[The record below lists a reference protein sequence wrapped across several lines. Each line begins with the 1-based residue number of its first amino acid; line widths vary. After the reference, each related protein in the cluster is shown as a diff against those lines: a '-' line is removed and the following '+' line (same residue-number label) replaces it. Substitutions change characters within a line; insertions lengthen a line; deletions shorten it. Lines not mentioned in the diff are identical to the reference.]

1 MKITHKVINFNKVSQ
16 TGGSGFVS
24 FDPDAIKAKA
34 TKKSEDSLKAYELWK
49 QQQNPGMS
57 GSASVS
63 QPQAVNVARIRE
75 LQRMDAQRKMASV
88 SQPQAGFASVSQP
101 KAVNVARIRELQ
113 RMDAQRKMAS
123 VSQPQAGV
131 ASVSKPTPSQTTPGV
146 ASVSK
151 PNPTLV
157 ASTSQTQSRKI
168 NSRGKKRLDQY
179 LDPNYK
185 KQYPYFNNGDI
196 FYEVYEEVG
205 KRGKV
210 RTLNE
215 KKYSGKDPKFFNYD
229 VVYDD
234 GTFKTMQSEIFMLHD
249 WETKLE

>member
-16 TGGSGFVS
+16 TGGSGFVP
-24 FDPDAIKAKA
+24 FDIDAIKAKA

-63 QPQAVNVARIRE
+63 QPQA
-75 LQRMDAQRKMASV
+75 
-88 SQPQAGFASVSQP
+88 GF
-101 KAVNVARIRELQ
+101 
-113 RMDAQRKMAS
+113 AS

-185 KQYPYFNNGDI
+185 KKYPYFSNGDI
-196 FYEVYEEVG
+196 FYQVLGYQEVG

-234 GTFKTMQSEIFMLHD
+234 GTFETMQSEIFMLHD

>member
-24 FDPDAIKAKA
+24 FDIDAIKAKA

-63 QPQAVNVARIRE
+63 QPQA
-75 LQRMDAQRKMASV
+75 
-88 SQPQAGFASVSQP
+88 GF
-101 KAVNVARIRELQ
+101 
-113 RMDAQRKMAS
+113 AS

-185 KQYPYFNNGDI
+185 KKYPYFSNGDI
-196 FYEVYEEVG
+196 FYEVLGYQEVG

-210 RTLNE
+210 RRLNE
-215 KKYSGKDPKFFNYD
+215 KKYSGKDPKFFNYHVD
-229 VVYDD
+229 YDD
-234 GTFKTMQSEIFMLHD
+234 GTFETMQSEIFMLHD

>member
-24 FDPDAIKAKA
+24 FDIDAIKAKA

-63 QPQAVNVARIRE
+63 QPQAGFASVSQPKAGV
-75 LQRMDAQRKMASV
+75 ASV
-88 SQPQAGFASVSQP
+88 SQPQAGF
-101 KAVNVARIRELQ
+101 
-113 RMDAQRKMAS
+113 AS

-185 KQYPYFNNGDI
+185 KKYPYFSNGDI
-196 FYEVYEEVG
+196 FYEVLGYQEVG

-210 RTLNE
+210 RRLNE
-215 KKYSGKDPKFFNYD
+215 KKYSGKDPKFFNYHVD
-229 VVYDD
+229 YDD
-234 GTFKTMQSEIFMLHD
+234 GTFETMQSEIFMLHD

>member
-1 MKITHKVINFNKVSQ
+1 MKITRKVINFNKINQ
-16 TGGSGFVS
+16 TGGSGFVA
-24 FDPDAIKAKA
+24 FDIDAIKAKA

-63 QPQAVNVARIRE
+63 QPQA
-75 LQRMDAQRKMASV
+75 
-88 SQPQAGFASVSQP
+88 GFASVSQ
-101 KAVNVARIRELQ
+101 
-113 RMDAQRKMAS
+113 
-123 VSQPQAGV
+123 
-131 ASVSKPTPSQTTPGV
+131 PTPSQTTPGV

-168 NSRGKKRLDQY
+168 NSRGKKRLDEY

-185 KQYPYFNNGDI
+185 KKYPYFSNGDI
-196 FYEVYEEVG
+196 FYEMITYHEVG
-205 KRGKV
+205 RRGKV
-210 RTLNE
+210 EKLNE
-215 KKYSGKDPKFFNYD
+215 KKYLTNEKHYYYHVLF
-229 VVYDD
+229 DD
-234 GTFKTMQSEIFMLHD
+234 GQFETMQSEFFMLHD

>member
-34 TKKSEDSLKAYELWK
+34 TKKSEDSLKAYDSWM
-49 QQQNPGMS
+49 QQQNPGM
-57 GSASVS
+57 
-63 QPQAVNVARIRE
+63 AV
-75 LQRMDAQRKMASV
+75 ASV
-88 SQPQAGFASVSQP
+88 SQPQAGF
-101 KAVNVARIRELQ
+101 
-113 RMDAQRKMAS
+113 AS

-185 KQYPYFNNGDI
+185 KKYPYFSNGDI
-196 FYEVYEEVG
+196 FYEVLGYQEVG

-210 RTLNE
+210 RRLNE
-215 KKYSGKDPKFFNYD
+215 KKYSGKDPKFFNYHVD
-229 VVYDD
+229 YDD
-234 GTFKTMQSEIFMLHD
+234 GTFETMQSEIFMLHD